1 MGKSWDKS
9 GIAFNTEVWSEC
21 LRVLKPGGHMLAF
34 GGCYDNET
42 EILTEKGW
50 KYFNEVTK
58 DDFVATLNPENEEII
73 YQQPLEI
80 VKYDNYKKLYH
91 FKTNKIDLMVTP
103 NHKMF
108 VKYLGGYK
116 NSKWKLTRADEVK
129 NAIKMKKNG
138 VWTGDDVEYFI
149 LPKTTQSNG
158 HKIKEISEMKIPMD
172 TWLKFLGLWIAEGSS
187 TITKIKTGFDY
198 NTQIC
203 HFNNENLD
211 ELEKELSPYFNIC
224 RYKEHGKFRIN
235 NKQLA
240 EYLQP
245 YCYSWLKHIPEEIKK
260 LSSRQLEILLD
271 WYMRGDSDGRRCY
284 TCSKKLVD
292 DLQEIALK
300 IGLSADYTVCKEKQ
314 RKINNREI
322 TQKHKQYA
330 VSINFK
336 QNEPEVYQR
345 KGKKPVVKIVDYD
358 DFVYCVEVPLYHTLY
373 VRRNGKTSWCGNT
386 RTFHRIAVAIEDAG
400 FELRDTVMWVY
411 GCLSEDTEILTENG
425 WKNKNTITTNDIVFS
440 MDLKKHKIVK
450 SNINHIFE
458 YEYNGK
464 IINLKNADTD
474 QLITP
479 NHKVINKKGSR
490 KQKSGKRHWY
500 NEEDWVYRDAWQ
512 LTSDYYTLPL
522 ASTYDGNYSIGGDM
536 AELIG
541 WIISEGNFQKDCNAI
556 NIYQSS
562 VNKDNVKRIRYCLN
576 RLGIKYSEY
585 QKNRIY
591 KNRSYIEYQ
600 WYISGEYVDIIKEII
615 PNKLPTL
622 RLLDLKLSE
631 KERLITGLCRGD
643 GSVDD
648 NGKYITFY
656 QNNIETLEWF
666 QILMHLTGKQGKI
679 NKNNMSCSINYSD
692 STQIQRKHNKNRQIS
707 YNGIVWCINTD
718 IGNFMARRNGKIFF
732 TGNSGF
738 PKSHDVSK
746 GIDKIN
752 GEIGRLLKFVKWMRT
767 TGLTANQI
775 NTIINKSDIG
785 SHYLRLDQPAIPT
798 SDLWE
803 KLRPHIEV
811 EIPKWVDALVERIEA
826 ERKVIGSVTKARSTS
841 GKSALPTT
849 DGKTVY
855 ETWHTTAPATPEAQM
870 WEGWGTALKP
880 AFEPIILAKKPISEK
895 NIAENVLK
903 WGTGGINIDDC
914 RVDGSGYTTGG
925 QNRTVAFGSSGLGD
939 KQPRND
945 GSNGRW
951 PANFIHDGSEE
962 VLRLFPKTK
971 PSVRN
976 KLSDN
981 RQNMNKSMFIDGRR
995 GPENSYDDSGSA
1007 ARFFYC
1013 AKASR
1018 KERGESN
1025 NHPTVKP
1032 IKLMEYLVKL
1042 ITPPNGIVLDPF
1054 QGSGSTQLQCIV
1066 NNVNYVLIE
1075 LNKEYVEI
1083 QEKRIQEYKNNS
1095 IQQKLFEE

>member
-1 MGKSWDKS
+1 MEVDRIAHGDCLEILETLEENSIDAIVTDPPYELGFMGKSWDKS
-9 GIAFNTEVWSEC
+9 GIAFSSEVWAEC

-34 GGCYDNET
+34 GG
-42 EILTEKGW
+42 
-50 KYFNEVTK
+50 
-58 DDFVATLNPENEEII
+58 
-73 YQQPLEI
+73 
-80 VKYDNYKKLYH
+80 
-91 FKTNKIDLMVTP
+91 
-103 NHKMF
+103 
-108 VKYLGGYK
+108 
-116 NSKWKLTRADEVK
+116 S
-129 NAIKMKKNG
+129 
-138 VWTGDDVEYFI
+138 
-149 LPKTTQSNG
+149 
-158 HKIKEISEMKIPMD
+158 
-172 TWLKFLGLWIAEGSS
+172 
-187 TITKIKTGFDY
+187 
-198 NTQIC
+198 
-203 HFNNENLD
+203 
-211 ELEKELSPYFNIC
+211 
-224 RYKEHGKFRIN
+224 
-235 NKQLA
+235 
-240 EYLQP
+240 
-245 YCYSWLKHIPEEIKK
+245 
-260 LSSRQLEILLD
+260 
-271 WYMRGDSDGRRCY
+271 
-284 TCSKKLVD
+284 
-292 DLQEIALK
+292 
-300 IGLSADYTVCKEKQ
+300 
-314 RKINNREI
+314 
-322 TQKHKQYA
+322 
-330 VSINFK
+330 
-336 QNEPEVYQR
+336 
-345 KGKKPVVKIVDYD
+345 
-358 DFVYCVEVPLYHTLY
+358 
-373 VRRNGKTSWCGNT
+373 

-522 ASTYDGNYSIGGDM
+522 ASTYDGDYSIGGDM

-585 QKNRIY
+585 QRNRTY
-591 KNRSYIEYQ
+591 KNRPYIEYQ

-679 NKNNMSCSINYSD
+679 NKNKMSCSINYSD

-738 PKSHDVSK
+738 PKSLDVSK
-746 GIDKIN
+746 AIDK
-752 GEIGRLLKFVKWMRT
+752 
-767 TGLTANQI
+767 
-775 NTIINKSDIG
+775 
-785 SHYLRLDQPAIPT
+785 
-798 SDLWE
+798 
-803 KLRPHIEV
+803 KLG
-811 EIPKWVDALVERIEA
+811 KEA
-826 ERKVIGSVTKARSTS
+826 EREVICKLPNPASNKGGGNSLNMSVV
-841 GKSALPTT
+841 GMPTEA
-849 DGKTVY
+849 Y
-855 ETWHTTAPATPEAQM
+855 LTAPATPEAQM

-880 AFEPIILAKKPISEK
+880 AFEPIILARKPISEK

-914 RVDGSGYTTGG
+914 RVETDDTYSYPNGPGGCKSGNFHYQSRADTPA
-925 QNRTVAFGSSGLGD
+925 Q
-939 KQPRND
+939 
-945 GSNGRW
+945 SNPLGRW
-951 PANFIHDGSEE
+951 PANFIHDGSDE
-962 VLRLFPKTK
+962 VLELFPETK

-1018 KERGESN
+1018 KERNIGLDDVELKQSDETRKEELIGGNNPYNRGAKPVKN

-1054 QGSGSTQLQCIV
+1054 
-1066 NNVNYVLIE
+1066 
-1075 LNKEYVEI
+1075 
-1083 QEKRIQEYKNNS
+1083 
-1095 IQQKLFEE
+1095 

>member
-1 MGKSWDKS
+1 MDVLRTFEDNSVDSIVTDPPYELGFMGKSWDKS

-21 LRVLKPGGHMLAF
+21 RRVLKPGGHMLAF

-187 TITKIKTGFDY
+187 TITKIKTGFGY

-300 IGLSADYTVCKEKQ
+300 IGLSADYTVCTEKQ

-522 ASTYDGNYSIGGDM
+522 ASTYDGDYSIGGDM

-591 KNRSYIEYQ
+591 KNKPYIEYQ
-600 WYISGEYVDIIKEII
+600 WYISGEYADIIKEII

-679 NKNNMSCSINYSD
+679 NKNKMSCSINYSD

-738 PKSHDVSK
+738 PKSLDVSK
-746 GIDKIN
+746 AIDK
-752 GEIGRLLKFVKWMRT
+752 KF
-767 TGLTANQI
+767 G
-775 NTIINKSDIG
+775 
-785 SHYLRLDQPAIPT
+785 
-798 SDLWE
+798 
-803 KLRPHIEV
+803 
-811 EIPKWVDALVERIEA
+811 A
-826 ERKVIGSVTKARSTS
+826 ERRVIGQNQYASRRPNPMNGTIYNYNA
-841 GKSALPTT
+841 
-849 DGKTVY
+849 DGY
-855 ETWHTTAPATPEAQM
+855 DISHNLENTAPATPEAQM

-880 AFEPIILAKKPISEK
+880 GFEPIILARKPISEK

-914 RVDGSGYTTGG
+914 RVETSGTE
-925 QNRTVAFGSSGLGD
+925 Q
-939 KQPRND
+939 Q
-945 GSNGRW
+945 GRW

-1054 QGSGSTQLQCIV
+1054 QGSGTTQLQCIV
-1066 NNVNYVLIE
+1066 NNVNYILIE